1 MTNIKQSTLV
11 FDLDDTL
18 YKELDYQ
25 RSGVTTVSDHIK
37 SLYGMDIKDQLIDAM
52 QERAD
57 IWSLACDLLNLPI
70 ETKETFLWIYRLHDP
85 KISMTPSAKKAIE
98 RISKIAKNIAILT
111 DGRSFTQRKKLEA
124 LGLSH
129 IPAFIS
135 EEYQSVKPSNKRFAI
150 IMDEF
155 TADNYVYIGDNPK
168 KDFIAPNSLNWITV
182 CLHPSNDNVH
192 QYDINTIDEQRLP
205 RFWIKSLD
213 ELEMTLS

>member
-1 MTNIKQSTLV
+1 MINIKQSTLV

-25 RSGVTTVSDHIK
+25 KSGVTVVSDHIK
-37 SLYGMDIKDQLIDAM
+37 SLYGRDIKDQLIAAI
-52 QERAD
+52 QERVD

-85 KISMTPSAKKAIE
+85 KISMTPSAKKAID
-98 RISKIAKNIAILT
+98 RISKTAKNIAILT

-150 IMDEF
+150 IMDEL

-168 KDFIAPNSLNWITV
+168 KDFFAPNSLNWITV
-182 CLHPSNDNVH
+182 CLQPSNDNVH